1 MKRLVLC
8 LVLFIGAC
16 SSDTAP
22 LTISDVVIRKP
33 VPGMQMSAGY
43 FNMTNHTSE
52 TVVITTVTS
61 PQFDSVEMHE
71 TVIEDSVARMRGLG
85 DLVLA
90 PGSSV
95 EFQPGGKHLML
106 MRPIEDLTSVTLD
119 FHAGDD
125 VVLSINVAVT
135 D

>member
-1 MKRLVLC
+1 
-8 LVLFIGAC
+8 
-16 SSDTAP
+16 
-22 LTISDVVIRKP
+22 
-33 VPGMQMSAGY
+33 
-43 FNMTNHTSE
+43 
-52 TVVITTVTS
+52 
-61 PQFDSVEMHE
+61 
-71 TVIEDSVARMRGLG
+71 MRGLG